1 MPRLGDIMHT
11 DVYTAAPDTTVS
23 EAAKTMVKR
32 RLGSVLVT
40 RGDVLVGIFTERDVL
55 RAAAAGTDLT
65 ASALSAWMTSDPD
78 TATPDVEADDAA
90 QTMLAG
96 GFRHLPVV
104 EGNRICGVVS
114 LRDVL
119 ATRIGR
125 PR

>member
-1 MPRLGDIMHT
+1 VPRLGDIMHT

-40 RGDVLVGIFTERDVL
+40 RSDVLVGIFTERDVL

-65 ASALSAWMTSDPD
+65 TSALSAWMTSDPD
-78 TATPDVEADDAA
+78 TATADVEAEDAA

-125 PR
+125 R

>member
-40 RGDVLVGIFTERDVL
+40 RSDVLVGIFTERDVL

-65 ASALSAWMTSDPD
+65 TSALSAWMTSDPD
-78 TATPDVEADDAA
+78 TATADVEAEDAA

-125 PR
+125 R